1 MQALPPPDDLRHPG
15 KNAEEIASQTSSG
28 HGMKDTSHP
37 LIIKL
42 QSRKEWEHEQLFCL
56 G

>member
-1 MQALPPPDDLRHPG
+1 MQALLPPDDPRQPG
-15 KNAEEIASQTSSG
+15 KNAEGIASQTSSG

-37 LIIKL
+37 LIIEL
-42 QSRKEWEHEQLFCL
+42 PSRKEWEHEQLFCL